1 MRILSLLFFTVLS
14 LLLLAPKTA
23 LAADGD
29 PPREPVNIE
38 TYPWKSGPAPLSL
51 PHGVEMQLPE
61 GYRFLGMPHAG
72 ELMKKLGN
80 LYNENLL
87 GLVISENA
95 EEEYFV
101 SLRFDEE
108 GFIKDD
114 EKLDAK
120 DLLDAIRDGEAEYN
134 EERKKLGFG
143 SIHAEGWQE
152 EPRYDKASHHVVWA
166 LNVRGDQ
173 GTSVN
178 LNTRIL
184 GRKGYASI
192 NLVTAS
198 DELSKYR
205 ANGVAILQATS
216 FAQGHRYEDFDSSKD
231 KVAEYGLTG
240 LVLGGAGV
248 GLAKAAKL
256 GLLAKFWKGF
266 VALLIAGKKGIVA
279 LFAAIAAFARKLFG
293 KKPAPAPAAD
303 ETDDTDADAESD
315 PESESDSASA

>member
-1 MRILSLLFFTVLS
+1 MRILSIFFFTLLS

-29 PPREPVNIE
+29 PPREPVNID
-38 TYPWKSGPAPLSL
+38 TYPWKSGPMPMSL
-51 PHGVEMQLPE
+51 PHGVELQVPE
-61 GYRFLGMPHAG
+61 GYRFLGMPQAG

-80 LYNENLL
+80 LYNDNLL
-87 GLVISENA
+87 GLVISENV
-95 EEEYFV
+95 EEEFFV
-101 SLRFDEE
+101 SIRFDEE

-120 DLLDAIRDGEAEYN
+120 ELLDAIREGEEEYN
-134 EERKKLGFG
+134 AERKKLGFG

-152 EPRYDKASHHVVWA
+152 EPRYDKASHYVVWA
-166 LNVRGDQ
+166 LNVRGEN

-178 LNTRIL
+178 LNTRVL
-184 GRKGYASI
+184 GRRGYASV
-192 NLVTAS
+192 NLVTGS

-205 ANGVAILQATS
+205 ANGVAILRATS
-216 FAQGHRYEDFDSSKD
+216 FAQGHRYEDFDSSTD

-293 KKPAPAPAAD
+293 KKPAPPAAD
-303 ETDDTDADAESD
+303 EEDDAADADAESD
-315 PESESDSASA
+315 SESDSASA